1 MSRARLVG
9 FGLIVVA
16 VMSVAR
22 VAGAQTF
29 GPERAEPLTLDFAPA
44 LLNASAV
51 PMARLTSLE
60 QMPMAPIVPQR
71 PKLGGKSLLNSL
83 YASTVAMQ
91 VLDVHSTLRAFN
103 AGAVEGNPAMAGIT
117 GNRAAFVA
125 TKAAVAAASIWAAHK
140 LSKRNKVAAVVTL
153 VAVNSAY
160 AMIVSHNYRLAGR
173 LGS

>member
-16 VMSVAR
+16 VMSIAR

-29 GPERAEPLTLDFAPA
+29 GPDRAEPLTLDFAPA

-51 PMARLTSLE
+51 PMARPTGLE
-60 QMPMAPIVPQR
+60 HVPQR